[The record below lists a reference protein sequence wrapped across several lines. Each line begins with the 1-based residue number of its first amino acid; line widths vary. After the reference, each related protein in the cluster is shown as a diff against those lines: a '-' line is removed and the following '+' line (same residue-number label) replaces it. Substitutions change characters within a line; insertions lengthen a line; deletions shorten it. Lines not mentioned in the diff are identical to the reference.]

1 MVYTINQKVITL
13 EEYGYKN
20 FYNELIRLGNENNIY
35 DKRNAEWFDILPKT
49 FLDYEEWFFLFD
61 DDKPVA
67 FSNIQKYYEGCYRLL
82 TRTYIY
88 RDYRRFTNPKDDT
101 FLSPT
106 MRLLPYQL
114 DYVNGYNSIFV
125 SMQDLSRRPA
135 IQRFSVKMKRHTSLE
150 WELAPGMML
159 TCEQDWGK
167 NCWQSVIY
175 SGDKPNLPEIT
186 IDEWKQKYGKTVF
199 N

>member
-1 MVYTINQKVITL
+1 MVHGPSSEKKMIKKSERYSYVGGTRYMDNGT
-13 EEYGYKN
+13 
-20 FYNELIRLGNENNIY
+20 
-35 DKRNAEWFDILPKT
+35 RN
-49 FLDYEEWFFLFD
+49 YE
-61 DDKPVA
+61 VA
-67 FSNIQKYYEGCYRLL
+67 GYRLPSVTTIL
-82 TRTYIY
+82 GRT
-88 RDYRRFTNPKDDT
+88 KDDT

-114 DYVNGYNSIFV
+114 DYVSGYNSIFV

-186 IDEWKQKYGKTVF
+186 IDEWKQKYGRTVF